1 MLKPPIDNFE
11 EHGTFVLVEPF
22 CSFVDVVVGS
32 FIRAADYHYGYGV
45 GVDAIVVDWG
55 FEHVGVF
62 GDPGMMG

>member
-1 MLKPPIDNFE
+1 M
-11 EHGTFVLVEPF
+11 LVEPF

-32 FIRAADYHYGYGV
+32 FVRAADYHYGYGV

-62 GDPGMMG
+62 GDPGITG